1 MPESLLGKKLDGRY
15 KVTRSLA
22 VGGFSQTY
30 VAEDV
35 RRPGSPQC
43 VVKLLK
49 PASNDAN
56 FIENA
61 KRLFMTEAETLE
73 RLGSHDQIPRLLAH
87 FVDGED
93 FYLVQEYIDGSLLT
107 EELLVGEC
115 WPLPKVV
122 SLMREILHI
131 LKFIHSEKVIH
142 RDIKPDNIIR
152 RREDGRFVL
161 VDFGT
166 VKQIRNR
173 VAIPGREATTISV
186 GTPGYMPTEQ
196 SHGKPR
202 TSSDIYAL
210 GVIAIQAITGLH
222 LNQIQEDEDSGELI
236 WQPWASC
243 EPDLAR
249 IIEKMVRYHFRDRYK
264 SASDALQAIDHYIER
279 YPELAEALLSPALE
293 EKQKHAGLPAT
304 PEPVLTARC
313 APRKITPRTRLAIE
327 NVAGQKSV
335 KQNIVS
341 KNIDNKNIASK
352 NLESAVPLTRI
363 LQRQAEKTETIDQS
377 ADKPAVSTLP
387 TSPVLETA
395 YSEDS
400 EPLQKVDSQLPAEAI
415 DIVAENI
422 SYLEEP
428 SVPVPVPVPVAVE
441 HSNADSPPASSSN
454 GIRLLLQWLCQHRMK
469 LSIVGCSIGAL
480 LLLSGGLFFRSRGA
494 FAQAEQMLD
503 QAEQFQEVEAYEK
516 CVATAQ
522 TVSRRHEQLYA
533 DAQKLMGACWLS
545 QAEILATNYRFKEA
559 ISLAYNIKPH
569 MAAYSQATVA
579 ANRWSGSI
587 FEIAVDNYK
596 TGQYEAAQSIMKT
609 VPIYSELGEPAEQ
622 ALDAWQVEW
631 QQNTNTLAAAQKAVE
646 EQRWQRAMDETE
658 KVTLMGESVKEENPY
673 WKENLQ
679 PIVSKAKAGLIAER
693 EAAQAAARAAAIAE
707 TQRRRRAP
715 RAASTTAPAVTAP
728 YRAPARN
735 SSAPPPRKASPSA
748 TSTPASG
755 GWTSEQR

>member
-1 MPESLLGKKLDGRY
+1 
-15 KVTRSLA
+15 
-22 VGGFSQTY
+22 
-30 VAEDV
+30 
-35 RRPGSPQC
+35 
-43 VVKLLK
+43 
-49 PASNDAN
+49 
-56 FIENA
+56 
-61 KRLFMTEAETLE
+61 
-73 RLGSHDQIPRLLAH
+73 
-87 FVDGED
+87 
-93 FYLVQEYIDGSLLT
+93 
-107 EELLVGEC
+107 
-115 WPLPKVV
+115 
-122 SLMREILHI
+122 
-131 LKFIHSEKVIH
+131 
-142 RDIKPDNIIR
+142 
-152 RREDGRFVL
+152 
-161 VDFGT
+161 
-166 VKQIRNR
+166 
-173 VAIPGREATTISV
+173 
-186 GTPGYMPTEQ
+186 
-196 SHGKPR
+196 
-202 TSSDIYAL
+202 
-210 GVIAIQAITGLH
+210 
-222 LNQIQEDEDSGELI
+222 
-236 WQPWASC
+236 
-243 EPDLAR
+243 
-249 IIEKMVRYHFRDRYK
+249 
-264 SASDALQAIDHYIER
+264 
-279 YPELAEALLSPALE
+279 
-293 EKQKHAGLPAT
+293 
-304 PEPVLTARC
+304 
-313 APRKITPRTRLAIE
+313 TPRTRLAIE

-377 ADKPAVSTLP
+377 ADKPVLSNLP
-387 TSPVLETA
+387 TSPVPEAA
-395 YSEDS
+395 YLEDS

-415 DIVAENI
+415 DVVAENI
-422 SYLEEP
+422 PSVEEP
-428 SVPVPVPVPVAVE
+428 SVPVPVPVAVE

-454 GIRLLLQWLCQHRMK
+454 GLQLLLQWLRQHRMK
-469 LSIVGCSIGAL
+469 LSIAGCAIGGL

-503 QAEQFQEVEAYEK
+503 QAEQFQEAEAYEK

-545 QAEILATNYRFKEA
+545 EAEILATNYRFKEA

-579 ANRWSGSI
+579 ANRWSESI

-622 ALDAWQVEW
+622 ALDAWQLEW

-646 EQRWQRAMDETE
+646 EQRWQRAMDETG
-658 KVTLMGESVKEENPY
+658 KITLMGESVKEENPY

-679 PIVSKAKAGLIAER
+679 PIVSKAEAGLIAER

-715 RAASTTAPAVTAP
+715 RAASTTAPAVTVP

-735 SSAPPPRKASPSA
+735 SSAPPPPRKASPSA